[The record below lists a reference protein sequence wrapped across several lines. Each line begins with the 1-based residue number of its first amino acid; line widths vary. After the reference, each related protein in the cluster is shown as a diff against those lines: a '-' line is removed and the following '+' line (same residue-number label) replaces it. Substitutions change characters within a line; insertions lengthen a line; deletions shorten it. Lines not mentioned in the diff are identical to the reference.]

1 MLLAI
6 TVFADPNNDAAPT
19 GDLTGVQADLNK
31 GVDVNAKD
39 VDGKTP
45 LIGPSV
51 TSTTKPPDYSG
62 NTARNMATKK
72 QPRPPSGL
80 LKRIKYLDCPFKYTS

>member
-1 MLLAI
+1 MKTLITTIAVVLLAI

-19 GDLTGVQADLNK
+19 VDLTGVQADLNK

-45 LIGPSV
+45 LIGHQSQAQRNLR
-51 TSTTKPPDYSG
+51 TIRETRREIWQLKNNPDHHQGS
-62 NTARNMATKK
+62 
-72 QPRPPSGL
+72 
-80 LKRIKYLDCPFKYTS
+80 